1 MFLSRACNN
10 AKLVHR
16 QFCKLPRPSSAQV
29 HPSQTWKHLLA
40 APFCA
45 PPPSRWELLL
55 HLSLFNEFFSLA
67 KHARPSKRHPA
78 IEVAPIR
85 LVMGLIEWTLTTLG
99 FREDVNESRREASTL
114 FSHPLLLSQGDQGN
128 QELLVGLEGPTW
140 FTTGKIRHLLGSSND
155 FVGENTVEEMNG
167 VPIGLWKSW
176 STSWMNGKT
185 VLDRKGGR
193 GSSSVGIINY

>member
-67 KHARPSKRHPA
+67 KHARPSRRPTDVHPA

-114 FSHPLLLSQGDQGN
+114 FSRLLLLNQGTKEIRN
-128 QELLVGLEGPTW
+128 CWLVWRGPHDL
-140 FTTGKIRHLLGSSND
+140 RLGRFD
-155 FVGENTVEEMNG
+155 
-167 VPIGLWKSW
+167 I
-176 STSWMNGKT
+176 
-185 VLDRKGGR
+185 
-193 GSSSVGIINY
+193 Y